1 VFTPEERDRVRERVF
16 ELARADERITGGAV
30 TGSGSTGAQDAWSD
44 IDTAFGF
51 AEGADREAILRDW
64 TEALARELDVSHVF
78 DLPHG
83 PTLYRVLLLSNAL
96 EVDFS
101 LTPAAEFGSRG
112 PTFRLRFGES
122 VEVPQPEPPDVD
134 GLIGFGWIYLLDTRK
149 LIERGK
155 LWQAE
160 YYLGGAR
167 HQSFALA
174 CVRHGL
180 PSSYARGVDRLP
192 AELTEPWK
200 ETFVRSL
207 DPGELYRVR
216 GVSTELFLRE
226 VAEHDA
232 ALAGRLREPLTLD

>member
-1 VFTPEERDRVRERVF
+1 MRERVF

-30 TGSGSTGAQDAWSD
+30 TGSRSTGTEDRWSD

-51 AEGADREAILRDW
+51 AEGANREEILHDW
-64 TEALARELDVSHVF
+64 TEALGRDFEIAHVF

-83 PTLYRVLLLSNAL
+83 PTLYRVLLLSNSL

-112 PTFRLRFGES
+112 PTFQLQFGES
-122 VEVPQPEPPDVD
+122 VEVLQSDPPDVD
-134 GLIGFGWIYLLDTRK
+134 GLIGFGWIYVLDTRK

-160 YYLGGAR
+160 HYLGAAR
-167 HQSFALA
+167 QQAFALA
-174 CVRHGL
+174 CIRHGL

-192 AELTEPWK
+192 AEVTEPWK
-200 ETFVRSL
+200 ETLVGSL
-207 DPGELYRVR
+207 NPEELYRVR
-216 GVSTELFLRE
+216 GISIELFLRE

-232 ALAGRLREPLTLD
+232 PLAERLREPLTLD

>member
-1 VFTPEERDRVRERVF
+1 MFTPEERDRVRERVF
-16 ELARADERITGGAV
+16 ALARSDERITGGAL
-30 TGSGSTGAQDAWSD
+30 TGSRSTGTEDRWSD

-51 AEGADREAILRDW
+51 VESADREEILGEW
-64 TEALARELDVSHVF
+64 TEALAQEFEIAHVF

-101 LTPAAEFGSRG
+101 LTPAAQFGARG
-112 PTFRLRFGES
+112 PTFRLQFGES
-122 VEVPQPEPPDVD
+122 VEVPGTEPPDVD
-134 GLIGFGWIYLLDTRK
+134 GLIGFGWIYVLDTRK

-160 YYLGGAR
+160 HYLGSAR
-167 HQSFALA
+167 QQSFALA
-174 CVRHGL
+174 CIRHGL

-192 AELTEPWK
+192 VELTEPWK
-200 ETFVRSL
+200 ETFVHSL
-207 DPGELYRVR
+207 DPDELYRAR
-216 GVSTELFLRE
+216 AISTELFLRE

-232 ALAGRLREPLTLD
+232 ALADRLREPLTQD